1 MKVIKWLA
9 LLLCLIALCSC
20 TSVQDML
27 EQETA
32 DLTPPAKDSVDLT
45 DIPDYMS
52 MPLSQYVTLGAYT
65 GQEIHI
71 ESIQLTDEQVTRAIE
86 DIKTAHGLYEKITER
101 PAKWGDTLVISYHYI
116 LENGEPAA
124 TVQDALIT
132 LEEGEDYPEEFING
146 LVGAACGIA
155 MPITV
160 KEENGT
166 TNAYKVTVSYI
177 KGAYEEFTD
186 AFVSEYTDGACQ
198 KADAFFAYYK
208 EQLWNQAYYE
218 TVYDALWEACEK
230 NATVTTVPSDAVLY
244 YMQSMETYYR
254 RMAAENGVSYQ
265 EVLSAFGL
273 DEMKL
278 MELANGYAQKDI
290 VFYAIVTDA
299 GLEISDAQYAATLL
313 EYAEKHYTTYAAYVG
328 KGTGQGGKVTVQ
340 DVAAYL
346 DGGQK
351 NVICE
356 ICYDEMLYDYL
367 YENNKIFM
375 GNVPMNE
382 RN

>member
-9 LLLCLIALCSC
+9 LSLCLVALCSC

-65 GQEIHI
+65 GQEIRI
-71 ESIQLTDEQVTRAIE
+71 ENIELTDEQVTRAIE
-86 DIKTAHGLYEKITER
+86 NIKTANGMYEKITVR
-101 PAKWGDTLVISYHYI
+101 PAKWGDTLVISYHYTK
-116 LENGEPAA
+116 ENGEKVAVA
-124 TVQDALIT
+124 QNEEIT
-132 LEEGEDYPEEFING
+132 LTESEEYPEEFVNG
-146 LVGAACGIA
+146 LVGAACGVTV
-155 MPITV
+155 PITV
-160 KEENGT
+160 QEENGAST
-166 TNAYKVTVSYI
+166 TYSVTVSYI

-186 AFVSEYTDGACQ
+186 AFVSEFTGGACQ

-208 EQLWNQAYYE
+208 EQLWNEAYYE
-218 TVYDALWEACEK
+218 AVYDALWEVCEK
-230 NATVTTVPSDAVLY
+230 NATVTTVPSEAVLY
-244 YMQSMETYYR
+244 YMQSMEKYYR
-254 RMAAENGVSYQ
+254 RMATENGVSYQ

-278 MELANGYAQKDI
+278 AELANGYAKKDI
-290 VFYAIVTDA
+290 VFYAVVTDA
-299 GLEISDAQYAATLL
+299 GLEISDAQYAATLQ
-313 EYAEKHYTTYAAYVG
+313 EYAEKHYDSYASYVG
-328 KGTGQGGKVTVQ
+328 KGTGQGGKVTAR

-346 DGGQK
+346 DDQQK

-356 ICYDEMLYDYL
+356 ICYDEKLYDYL

-375 GNVPMNE
+375 GNVPMN
-382 RN
+382 